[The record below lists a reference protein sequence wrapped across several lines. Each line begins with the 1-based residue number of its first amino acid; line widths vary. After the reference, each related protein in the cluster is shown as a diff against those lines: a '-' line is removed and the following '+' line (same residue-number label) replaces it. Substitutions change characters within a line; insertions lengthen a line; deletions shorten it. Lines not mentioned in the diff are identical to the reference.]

1 MLTELN
7 IRNFAII
14 DALNITFSEGFN
26 VISGETGAGKSIII
40 GAVSL
45 LLGDRAS
52 TDMIRTDEDAAV
64 VEALFDLRENPAL
77 RTKLG
82 ELGLDARDELTIRRV
97 ISRSGKNRVYINGS
111 PATLGILSAVGESLM
126 NICGQHEHQA
136 LLNADHHIDILDEFA
151 ELLPLRA
158 DYADAFRRV
167 QALRE
172 RRRSLAGLREKR
184 AEREDYLRFQ
194 LREIADVETS
204 AGEDAA
210 LLDEKKR
217 LNNVQKLM
225 DNAVHAHDR
234 LYGKSGC
241 ILEEL
246 KRTITEIRE
255 IKEIDSQL
263 KLREQDLDTLYFQ
276 LEEAAFTLRDYTRR
290 LSFDPDRLALID
302 DRLEVLGRLK
312 RKHGGTIE
320 AVLTRQAA
328 METELAEIGVADEEM
343 ERVSADLD
351 VQTGVMSDKA
361 FTLSQKRR
369 ENAVL
374 LEKAIEEEIRALNMA
389 AAQFEVRFR
398 LTRLMGTDFKS
409 VPIQGDAPDHFTER
423 GRDDVE
429 FYLSTNVGEALKPLN
444 RIASGGELSRIILA
458 MKKVLARS
466 GSVSTIIFDEVDSGI
481 GGATAEIVGEKL
493 KEVALHHQ
501 VLCITHLPQIACFGD
516 RHYRVV
522 KRVSDGKANTCMEI
536 LSDQERLD
544 EITRMLGG
552 VELTR
557 KTRDH
562 AREMLVK
569 AGGKGL

>member
-14 DALNITFSEGFN
+14 DALNIAFSEGFN

-52 TDMIRTDEDAAV
+52 ADMIRTDEDAAV

-136 LLNADHHIDILDEFA
+136 LLNTDHHIDILDEFA
-151 ELLPLRA
+151 DLLPLRA

-194 LREIADVETS
+194 LREIAAVGPS

-225 DNAVHAHDR
+225 DNAVGAHDR

-263 KLREQDLDTLYFQ
+263 KLQEQDLDTLYFQ
-276 LEEAAFTLRDYTRR
+276 LEDAAFTLRDYTRR

-302 DRLEVLGRLK
+302 DRIEVLGRLK

-328 METELAEIGVADEEM
+328 METELAEIGGADEEM

-351 VQTGVMSDKA
+351 VQTGVMSEKA
-361 FTLSQKRR
+361 LTLSQKRR
-369 ENAVL
+369 EKAVL

-389 AAQFEVRFR
+389 AARFQVRFKE
-398 LTRLMGTDFKS
+398 MNGA
-409 VPIQGDAPDHFTER
+409 QGDAPDRFTER

-562 AREMLVK
+562 AREMLEK

>member
-14 DALNITFSEGFN
+14 DALHIAFSEGFN

-52 TDMIRTDEDAAV
+52 ADMIRTDEDAAV

-111 PATLGILSAVGESLM
+111 PATLNTLSAVGESLL

-151 ELLPLRA
+151 DLLPLRA
-158 DYADAFRRV
+158 DYADVFRRV

-172 RRRSLAGLREKR
+172 RRRTLAGLREKR
-184 AEREDYLRFQ
+184 TEREDYLRFQ
-194 LREIADVETS
+194 LREIADVGPS
-204 AGEDAA
+204 ADEDAA
-210 LLDEKKR
+210 LRDEKKR
-217 LNNVQKLM
+217 VNNVQKLM

-246 KRTITEIRE
+246 KRTLTEIRE
-255 IKEIDSQL
+255 IREIDGQL
-263 KLREQDLDTLYFQ
+263 KLQEQELDTLYFQ
-276 LEEAAFTLRDYTRR
+276 LEDAAFTLRDYTRR
-290 LSFDPDRLALID
+290 LSFDPGRLAAVD
-302 DRLEVLGRLK
+302 DRIEVLGRLK

-328 METELAEIGVADEEM
+328 METELAEIGDADEEM
-343 ERVSADLD
+343 DRVSADLD
-351 VQTGVMSDKA
+351 VQTAVMSDKA
-361 FTLSQKRR
+361 LTLSQKRR
-369 ENAVL
+369 EKAVL

-389 AAQFEVRFR
+389 AARFQVRFKE
-398 LTRLMGTDFKS
+398 MNGA
-409 VPIQGDAPDHFTER
+409 QGDAADRFTER

-552 VELTR
+552 VELTK

>member
-14 DALNITFSEGFN
+14 DALHIAFSEGFN

-52 TDMIRTDEDAAV
+52 ADMIRTDEDAAV

-97 ISRSGKNRVYINGS
+97 ISRSGKNRIHINGS

-151 ELLPLRA
+151 DLLPMRA

-172 RRRSLAGLREKR
+172 RRRTLAGLREKR

-194 LREIADVETS
+194 LREIADVGPS

-210 LLDEKKR
+210 LSDEKKR

-225 DNAVHAHDR
+225 DNALHAHDR

-246 KRTITEIRE
+246 KRTLTEICE

-263 KLREQDLDTLYFQ
+263 KLQEQELDALYFQ
-276 LEEAAFTLRDYTRR
+276 LEDAAFTLRDYIRR
-290 LSFDPDRLALID
+290 LSFDPGRLAAVD
-302 DRLEVLGRLK
+302 DRIEVLGRLK
-312 RKHGGTIE
+312 RKHGGAIE
-320 AVLTRQAA
+320 AVLTRQTA
-328 METELAEIGVADEEM
+328 METELAEIGGADEEM

-351 VQTGVMSDKA
+351 VQTVIMSDKA
-361 FTLSQKRR
+361 LTLSQKRR
-369 ENAVL
+369 EKAVL

-389 AAQFEVRFR
+389 AARFQVRFKE
-398 LTRLMGTDFKS
+398 MNGA
-409 VPIQGDAPDHFTER
+409 QGDAADRFTER
-423 GRDDVE
+423 GRDDCE

-562 AREMLVK
+562 AREMLLK

>member
-14 DALNITFSEGFN
+14 DALHIAFSEGFN

-52 TDMIRTDEDAAV
+52 ADMIRTDEDAAV

-97 ISRSGKNRVYINGS
+97 ISRSGKNRIHINGS
-111 PATLGILSAVGESLM
+111 PATLGILSAVGESLL

-151 ELLPLRA
+151 YLLPLRA

-167 QALRE
+167 QALQE
-172 RRRSLAGLREKR
+172 RRRTLAGLREKR

-194 LREIADVETS
+194 LREIADVGPS

-210 LLDEKKR
+210 LSDEKKR

-225 DNAVHAHDR
+225 DNAAHAHDR

-246 KRTITEIRE
+246 KRTLTEIRE
-255 IKEIDSQL
+255 IREIDSQL
-263 KLREQDLDTLYFQ
+263 KLQEQDLDALYFQ
-276 LEEAAFTLRDYTRR
+276 LEDAAFTLRDYTRR
-290 LSFDPDRLALID
+290 LSSDPGRLAAVD
-302 DRLEVLGRLK
+302 DRIEVLGRLK

-328 METELAEIGVADEEM
+328 METELTEIGGADEEM

-351 VQTGVMSDKA
+351 VQTDVMSNKA
-361 FTLSQKRR
+361 LTLSQKRR
-369 ENAVL
+369 EKAVL

-389 AAQFEVRFR
+389 AARFQVRFR
-398 LTRLMGTDFKS
+398 EMNGAQGTGADR
-409 VPIQGDAPDHFTER
+409 FTER

-522 KRVSDGKANTCMEI
+522 KRVSHGKANTCMEI

>member
-14 DALNITFSEGFN
+14 DALHIAFSEGFN

-97 ISRSGKNRVYINGS
+97 LSRSGKNRIHINGS
-111 PATLGILSAVGESLM
+111 PATLNTLSAIGESLL

-136 LLNADHHIDILDEFA
+136 LLNADHHIDILDEYA
-151 ELLPLRA
+151 NLLPLRA

-172 RRRSLAGLREKR
+172 RRRTLAGLREKR

-194 LREIADVETS
+194 LREIADVGPS

-210 LLDEKKR
+210 LSDERKR
-217 LNNVQKLM
+217 LNNVQKLI

-246 KRTITEIRE
+246 KRTFTEIRE

-263 KLREQDLDTLYFQ
+263 KLQEQDLDMLYFQ
-276 LEEAAFTLRDYTRR
+276 LEDAALTLRDYTRR
-290 LSFDPDRLALID
+290 LSFDPDRLAAVD
-302 DRLEVLGRLK
+302 DRLEALGRLK

-320 AVLTRQAA
+320 SILTRQAA
-328 METELAEIGVADEEM
+328 METELAEIGAADEEM
-343 ERVSADLD
+343 ETVSANLD
-351 VQTGVMSDKA
+351 VQTGILQEKA
-361 FTLSQKRR
+361 LTLSQKRH
-369 ENAVL
+369 EKAAL
-374 LEKAIEEEIRALNMA
+374 LEKAIETEIRALNMA
-389 AAQFEVRFR
+389 AARFQVRFNE
-398 LTRLMGTDFKS
+398 MNEA
-409 VPIQGDAPDHFTER
+409 QGDAADRFTER

-466 GSVSTIIFDEVDSGI
+466 GSVSTIVFDEVDSGI

-522 KRVSDGKANTCMEI
+522 KRVSDGKASTCMEI
-536 LSDQERLD
+536 LSQEERLD

-569 AGGKGL
+569 AGGKGR

>member
-14 DALNITFSEGFN
+14 DALHIAFSEGFN

-52 TDMIRTDEDAAV
+52 ADMIRTDEDAAV

-97 ISRSGKNRVYINGS
+97 ISRSGKNRIHINGS
-111 PATLGILSAVGESLM
+111 PATLGILSAVGESLL

-151 ELLPLRA
+151 DLLPLRA

-172 RRRSLAGLREKR
+172 RRRTLAGLREKR

-194 LREIADVETS
+194 LREIADVGPS

-210 LLDEKKR
+210 LSDEKKR

-246 KRTITEIRE
+246 KRTLTEICE

-263 KLREQDLDTLYFQ
+263 KLQEQELDALYFQ
-276 LEEAAFTLRDYTRR
+276 LEDAAFTLRDYIRR
-290 LSFDPDRLALID
+290 LSFDPGRLAAVD
-302 DRLEVLGRLK
+302 DRIEVLGRLK
-312 RKHGGTIE
+312 RKHGGAIE
-320 AVLTRQAA
+320 AVLTRQTA
-328 METELAEIGVADEEM
+328 METELAEIGGADEEM

-351 VQTGVMSDKA
+351 VQTVIMSDKA
-361 FTLSQKRR
+361 LTLSQKRR
-369 ENAVL
+369 EKAVL

-389 AAQFEVRFR
+389 AARFQVRFKE
-398 LTRLMGTDFKS
+398 MNGA
-409 VPIQGDAPDHFTER
+409 QGDAADRFTER
-423 GRDDVE
+423 GRDDCE

>member
-1 MLTELN
+1 MLIELN

-14 DALNITFSEGFN
+14 DALNIAFSAGFN

-52 TDMIRTDEDAAV
+52 ADMIRTDEDAAV
-64 VEALFDLRENPAL
+64 VEALFDLRGNPSI
-77 RTKLG
+77 RMKLD
-82 ELGLDARDELTIRRV
+82 ELGLAALDGLTIRRV
-97 ISRSGKNRVYINGS
+97 ISRSGKNRAYINDS
-111 PATLGILSAVGESLM
+111 PVTLATLSAVGESLM

-136 LLNADHHIDILDEFA
+136 LLNADHHVDILDEFG
-151 ELLPLRA
+151 ELLPLRT
-158 DYADAFRRV
+158 DYAEIFRRV
-167 QALRE
+167 QVLRE

-184 AEREDYLRFQ
+184 AEREDFLRFQ
-194 LREIADVETS
+194 IREIADAKPST
-204 AGEDAA
+204 GEDAA
-210 LLDEKKR
+210 LVDEKKR

-225 DNAVHAHDR
+225 DYAGQAHDR
-234 LYGKSGC
+234 LYGKNGC

-255 IKEIDSQL
+255 IREIDHQL
-263 KLREQDLDTLYFQ
+263 NLQEQDLDALYFQ
-276 LEEAAFTLRDYTRR
+276 LEDAALTLRNYTKR
-290 LSFDPDRLALID
+290 LSYDPDRLAFID
-302 DRLEVLGRLK
+302 DRLETLGRLK
-312 RKHGGTIE
+312 RKYGGTIE
-320 AVLTRQAA
+320 SVLTRQAA
-328 METELAEIGVADEEM
+328 METELHEIGAADEEM
-343 ERVSADLD
+343 ERVSAELE
-351 VQTGVMSDKA
+351 VQSGLLKEKA
-361 FTLSQKRR
+361 LSLSQKRR
-369 ENAVL
+369 EKAIL
-374 LEKAIEEEIRALNMA
+374 LEKAIEQEIRALNMA
-389 AAQFEVRFR
+389 AAQFQVRFKE
-398 LTRLMGTDFKS
+398 MGG
-409 VPIQGDAPDHFTER
+409 VQGIAADSFTER

-429 FYLSTNVGEALKPLN
+429 FYLSTNIGEALKPLN

-466 GSVSTIIFDEVDSGI
+466 GAVSTIVFDEVDSGI

-501 VLCITHLPQIACFGD
+501 VLCITHLPQIACFGE

-522 KRVSDGKANTCMEI
+522 KKVSDGKANTCMEA
-536 LSDQERLD
+536 LSREERLD

-562 AREMLVK
+562 AREMLEK

>member
-14 DALNITFSEGFN
+14 DALNIAFSEGFN

-52 TDMIRTDEDAAV
+52 ADMIRTDEDAAV

-136 LLNADHHIDILDEFA
+136 LLNTDHHIDILDEFA
-151 ELLPLRA
+151 DLLPLRA

-194 LREIADVETS
+194 LREIAAVGPS

-263 KLREQDLDTLYFQ
+263 KLQEQDLDTLYFQ
-276 LEEAAFTLRDYTRR
+276 LEDAAFTLRDYTRR

-302 DRLEVLGRLK
+302 DRIEVLGRLK

-328 METELAEIGVADEEM
+328 METELAEIGGADEEM

-351 VQTGVMSDKA
+351 VQTGVMSEKA
-361 FTLSQKRR
+361 LTLSQKRR
-369 ENAVL
+369 EKAVL

-389 AAQFEVRFR
+389 AARFQVRFKE
-398 LTRLMGTDFKS
+398 MNGA
-409 VPIQGDAPDHFTER
+409 QGDAPDRFTER

-562 AREMLVK
+562 AREMLEK

>member
-14 DALNITFSEGFN
+14 DALSIAFSEGFN

-52 TDMIRTDEDAAV
+52 ADMIRTDEDAAV

-97 ISRSGKNRVYINGS
+97 LSRSGKNRIHINGS
-111 PATLGILSAVGESLM
+111 PATLNTLSAVGESLL

-136 LLNADHHIDILDEFA
+136 LLNADHHIDILDEYA
-151 ELLPLRA
+151 DLLPLRA
-158 DYADAFRRV
+158 DYANTFRRV

-172 RRRSLAGLREKR
+172 RRRALAGLREKR
-184 AEREDYLRFQ
+184 AEREDYLSFQ
-194 LREIADVETS
+194 LREIADVGPS

-210 LLDEKKR
+210 LSDERKR
-217 LNNVQKLM
+217 LNNVQKLI
-225 DNAVHAHDR
+225 DNAMHAHDR

-246 KRTITEIRE
+246 KRTFTEIRE
-255 IKEIDSQL
+255 IKEIDNQL
-263 KLREQDLDTLYFQ
+263 KLQEQDLDMLYFQ
-276 LEEAAFTLRDYTRR
+276 LEDAALTLRDYTRR
-290 LSFDPDRLALID
+290 LSFDPDRLAAVD
-302 DRLEVLGRLK
+302 DRLEALGRLK

-320 AVLTRQAA
+320 SILAKQAA
-328 METELAEIGVADEEM
+328 METEMAEIGAADEEM
-343 ERVSADLD
+343 ETVSANLT
-351 VQTGVMSDKA
+351 VQTGILQEKA
-361 FTLSQKRR
+361 LTLSQKRR
-369 ENAVL
+369 EKAAL
-374 LEKAIEEEIRALNMA
+374 LEKAIEKEIRALNMA
-389 AAQFEVRFR
+389 SARFQVRFNE
-398 LTRLMGTDFKS
+398 MNGA
-409 VPIQGDAPDHFTER
+409 QGDTADLFTER

-444 RIASGGELSRIILA
+444 RTASGGELSRIILA

-466 GSVSTIIFDEVDSGI
+466 GSVSTIVFDEVDSGI

-522 KRVSDGKANTCMEI
+522 KRISDGKASTCMEI
-536 LSDQERLD
+536 LSQEERLD

-569 AGGKGL
+569 AGGKGR

>member
-1 MLTELN
+1 
-7 IRNFAII
+7 
-14 DALNITFSEGFN
+14 
-26 VISGETGAGKSIII
+26 
-40 GAVSL
+40 
-45 LLGDRAS
+45 LGDRAS
-52 TDMIRTDEDAAV
+52 ADMIRTDEDAAV

-82 ELGLDARDELTIRRV
+82 ELGLDACDELTIRRV
-97 ISRSGKNRVYINGS
+97 ISRSGKNRIHINGS
-111 PATLGILSAVGESLM
+111 PATLGILSAVGESLL

-151 ELLPLRA
+151 YLLPLRA

-167 QALRE
+167 QALQE
-172 RRRSLAGLREKR
+172 RRRTLAGLREKR

-194 LREIADVETS
+194 LREIADVGPS

-210 LLDEKKR
+210 LSDEKKR

-225 DNAVHAHDR
+225 DNAAHAHDR

-246 KRTITEIRE
+246 KRTLTEIRE
-255 IKEIDSQL
+255 IREIDSRL
-263 KLREQDLDTLYFQ
+263 KLQEQDLDALYFQ
-276 LEEAAFTLRDYTRR
+276 LEDAAFTLRDYTRR
-290 LSFDPDRLALID
+290 LSSDPGRLAAVD
-302 DRLEVLGRLK
+302 DRIEVLGRLK

-328 METELAEIGVADEEM
+328 METELTEIGGADEEM

-351 VQTGVMSDKA
+351 VQTDVMSNKA
-361 FTLSQKRR
+361 LTLSQKRR
-369 ENAVL
+369 EKAVL

-389 AAQFEVRFR
+389 AARFQVRFR
-398 LTRLMGTDFKS
+398 EMNGAQGTGADR
-409 VPIQGDAPDHFTER
+409 FTER

-522 KRVSDGKANTCMEI
+522 KRVSHGKANTCMEI